1 MTKPAGYSVILNKET
16 FDLLHG
22 VKIDIADRM
31 GFEPTNGQ
39 AIRHLIAVFY
49 GEAEISS
56 K

>member
-16 FDLLHG
+16 FDLLQG
-22 VKIDIADRM
+22 VKIDIAERM